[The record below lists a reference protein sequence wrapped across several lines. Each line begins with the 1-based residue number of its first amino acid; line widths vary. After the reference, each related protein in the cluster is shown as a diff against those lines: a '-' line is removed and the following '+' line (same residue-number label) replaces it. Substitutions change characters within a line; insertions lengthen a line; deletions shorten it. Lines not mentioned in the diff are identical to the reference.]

1 MISTNQHLTSST
13 TNSFIGMNEAI
24 TLKKLITNQ
33 SIKIENLD
41 VYIEDQ
47 HILKDINLTIP
58 EKSITCIIGPS
69 GCGKSTFLK
78 TLNRMHDESP
88 EVKISGKVFV
98 DDENIYGP
106 HVNVIDT
113 RKKMGLLAQRP
124 CPLPMSIFEN
134 VAYGPR
140 IHGIKRRKAV
150 NQTVIQYLQYVGL
163 WDEVR
168 DRIRTSAT
176 RLSIG
181 QQQRLCLARGLAI
194 EPEYILGDEATSALD
209 PLSTKKIEELF
220 VKLKEKY
227 TIILVTHT
235 LRQAKRIADHIIF
248 MYMGKI
254 IEAGPTEEFFNNPKK
269 HLTKKKKI
277 KKQKLR
283 NLLSGHSIEDQ
294 IMKLQSL
301 FPDKIIFT
309 TSLGIE
315 DQIITHKIFK
325 NNLKIKIATLDTG
338 RLFPQTYEVLSNTI
352 IRYNKT
358 IDVCFPEYEAVEKMM
373 TEKGPFSF
381 YKSVENRKECCKL
394 RKVVLLNRALAG
406 MKCWISGIRADQS
419 DDRNQ
424 MDWLEYDEVKK
435 LFKFYPLFNWS
446 FNEVKNFIKENNVPY
461 NSLHDKGYVS
471 IGCEPCTRAVKPGE
485 NFRSGRWWW
494 ENDGPK
500 ECGLHIK

>member
-1 MISTNQHLTSST
+1 MILTSQRPVISDN
-13 TNSFIGMNEAI
+13 NSFMEMKEAI
-24 TLKKLITNQ
+24 LLKKLISNQ
-33 SIKIENLD
+33 SIRIENLD
-41 VYIEDQ
+41 VYIEGQ

-124 CPLPMSIFEN
+124 CPLPMSIFDN

-140 IHGIKRRKAV
+140 IHGIKKRKAV

-168 DRIRTSAT
+168 ERVRTSAT

-209 PLSTKKIEELF
+209 PLSTKIIEELF

-235 LRQAKRIADHIIF
+235 LRQARRIADNIIF
-248 MYMGKI
+248 MYLGKI
-254 IEAGPTEEFFNNPKK
+254 IEAGPTEEFFSNPKK
-269 HLTKKKKI
+269 QLT
-277 KKQKLR
+277 R
-283 NLLSGHSIEDQ
+283 DYLSGS
-294 IMKLQSL
+294 
-301 FPDKIIFT
+301 
-309 TSLGIE
+309 
-315 DQIITHKIFK
+315 
-325 NNLKIKIATLDTG
+325 
-338 RLFPQTYEVLSNTI
+338 
-352 IRYNKT
+352 
-358 IDVCFPEYEAVEKMM
+358 
-373 TEKGPFSF
+373 FS
-381 YKSVENRKECCKL
+381 
-394 RKVVLLNRALAG
+394 
-406 MKCWISGIRADQS
+406 
-419 DDRNQ
+419 
-424 MDWLEYDEVKK
+424 
-435 LFKFYPLFNWS
+435 
-446 FNEVKNFIKENNVPY
+446 
-461 NSLHDKGYVS
+461 
-471 IGCEPCTRAVKPGE
+471 
-485 NFRSGRWWW
+485 
-494 ENDGPK
+494 
-500 ECGLHIK
+500 